1 MKKVVLSLAVLFSV
15 AMVACNGNKTAE
27 TNDCPEVVAEETVVA
42 EDTANGEEA
51 AAVET
56 VTEEAPKA
64 DAAKEEV
71 KEEAPKAD
79 AAAPAEPAKDEAKP
93 EAGK

>member
-15 AMVACNGNKTAE
+15 AMVACNNNKTTEATDTPEITAE
-27 TNDCPEVVAEETVVA
+27 EEVVTDSANGTQEVAAEEVVA
-42 EDTANGEEA
+42 
-51 AAVET
+51 
-56 VTEEAPKA
+56 EEAPKA

-79 AAAPAEPAKDEAKP
+79 AAAPAETPKEEAKP